1 MLLKI
6 DGNPADAENDES
18 MFVLTIL
25 EKVIETRLNISQGSL
40 TVF

>member
-6 DGNPADAENDES
+6 DGNPADAENDEF